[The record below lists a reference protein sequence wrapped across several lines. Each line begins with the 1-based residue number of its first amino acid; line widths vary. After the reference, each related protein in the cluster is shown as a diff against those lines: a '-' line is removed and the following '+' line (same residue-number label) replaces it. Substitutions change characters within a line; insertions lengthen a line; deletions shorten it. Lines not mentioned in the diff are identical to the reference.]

1 MESHLSAM
9 LAEFLDFHLVRM
21 VSLITSGDVILVLA
35 FSAL

>member
-1 MESHLSAM
+1 M
-9 LAEFLDFHLVRM
+9 LAEFLDFHLIRM